1 MHVQLTTEKCHEIDA
16 DVIVIGVEADQDLEG
31 AAADFDQATD
41 GLLTTLIESQEITG
55 AANSLTTIYEPPGV
69 NADIAVVVGL
79 GDNLEDPALS
89 FKAAGSA
96 AKQIAAKKRQTVA
109 FYLDALQIDDA
120 VCGSIVGCHGQD
132 LFRKEKNIH
141 PFETLIWSTD
151 DETDVR
157 RGEILG
163 NAINLTRRVVN
174 LPASE
179 IYPETFVAE
188 CEHVAEH
195 FDIDL
200 EVWDQDRLES
210 EGCGALL
217 AVARGSER
225 PPRLAILSYMAGP
238 EDQEPLALV
247 GKGVTFDS
255 GGLSLKPSEFMMDM
269 KCDMAGAATVLGA
282 IQAIA
287 RLKIPVNVV
296 GLVGLAEN
304 MVSGRSYK
312 LGDVLKTRNG
322 KTVEVHNTDAE
333 GRLVLAD
340 VLDVALS
347 RKVGKIVDLATLTG
361 ACMVA
366 LGKYVAGV
374 MTNDQA
380 WCDTLIGSAEVCG
393 ESIWQL
399 PMDAE
404 FGEQIRSQ
412 VADIKNVGEG
422 RWGGAITAAKFLE
435 EFVGDT
441 PWSHIDIAGPSFL
454 DKPLAW
460 MDAGATGCMVRTLV
474 ELATRYSSEE

>member
-1 MHVQLTTEKCHEIDA
+1 MHVQLTNEQCHEIDA

-55 AANSLTTIYEPPGV
+55 AAHSLTTIYEPPGI

-79 GDNLEDPALS
+79 GDNLVDPALS

-96 AKQIAAKKRQTVA
+96 AKHIAAKQRQTVA
-109 FYLDALQIDDA
+109 FYLDSLQIDDA

-141 PFETLIWSTD
+141 PFETLIWNSD

>member
-1 MHVQLTTEKCHEIDA
+1 MHVQLTSEKCHEIDA
-16 DVIVIGVEADQDLEG
+16 DVIVIGVEKDQELEG
-31 AAADFDQATD
+31 AAADFDDATG
-41 GLLTTLIESQEITG
+41 GLLSKLIQRKEITG
-55 AANSLTTIYEPPGV
+55 AANSVTTIHAPHGIKAPLV
-69 NADIAVVVGL
+69 VVVGL
-79 GDNLEDPALS
+79 GDDLDDPSIS

-96 AKQIAAKKRQTVA
+96 AKHAATKQRRSVA
-109 FYLDALQIDDA
+109 FYLDMLQIDDA

-132 LFRKEKNIH
+132 LYRKDKNIF
-141 PFETLIWSTD
+141 PFEQLIWCTD

-157 RGEILG
+157 RGEILAAG
-163 NAINLTRRVVN
+163 VNLTRRLVN

-195 FDIDL
+195 FDIEL

-217 AVARGSER
+217 AVAKGSDR
-225 PPRLAILSYMAGP
+225 PPRLAILTYLAGP
-238 EDQEPLALV
+238 DDQAPLGIV

-255 GGLSLKPSEFMMDM
+255 GGLSLKPSESMLDM

-282 IQAIA
+282 IHAIA

-296 GLVGLAEN
+296 GFVGLAEN
-304 MVSGRSYK
+304 MISGRSYK

-340 VLDVALS
+340 VLDVAVS
-347 RKVGKIVDLATLTG
+347 RKVGKLVDLATLTG
-361 ACMVA
+361 ACVVA
-366 LGKYVAGV
+366 LGKYVSGV

-380 WCDTLIGSAEVCG
+380 WCDTLIGSAEACG

-435 EFVGDT
+435 EFVGIT
-441 PWSHIDIAGPSFL
+441 PWAHIDIAGPSFL
-454 DKPLAW
+454 DKPLSW
-460 MDAGATGCMVRTLV
+460 LDAGASGCMVRTLV
-474 ELATRYSSEE
+474 ELATRYSAEE